1 MKRAI
6 ATFIL
11 FLTCVEASAA
21 TVTSRSGVR
30 VQVSNGAYPALQ
42 CVVDYVERAGV
53 RITSMR
59 GTGRGTVRGSLH
71 PSGNALDINQYARN
85 RTRPSVPAHIS
96 NAAADA
102 CGVIS
107 GARWGYADNGHWN
120 LGNGERQT
128 RDASRRHKVRYAQRG
143 VQHADASFAVDR
155 HGVR

>member
-1 MKRAI
+1 MLKLLT
-6 ATFIL
+6 ATVVVL
-11 FLTCVEASAA
+11 LSSSAYA
-21 TVTSRSGVR
+21 TTVTSRSGIR

-42 CVVDYVERAGV
+42 CVVDYVEHAGV

-59 GTGRGTVRGSLH
+59 GTGRGTVRASLH

-85 RTRPSVPAHIS
+85 RTRPHVPTSVS

-120 LGNGERQT
+120 LGNSERQT
-128 RDASRRHKVRYAQRG
+128 RYAGRKHKVRYAHRR
-143 VQHADASFAVDR
+143 VQHADASVAVDR
-155 HGVR
+155 HGLH